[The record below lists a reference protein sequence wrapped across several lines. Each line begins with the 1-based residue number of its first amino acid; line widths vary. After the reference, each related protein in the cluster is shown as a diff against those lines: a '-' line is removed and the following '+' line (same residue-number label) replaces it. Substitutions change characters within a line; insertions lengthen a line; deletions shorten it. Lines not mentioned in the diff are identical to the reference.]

1 MSVSTSS
8 SSSSSSSSASSS
20 SSIPRAAAL
29 TPSSAY
35 ELGLGYLKRRVNN
48 GYPFKPGHCL
58 VSSYAESL
66 KFDMDILASPREV
79 RYAISIPMT
88 LASSSPVALVDSASP
103 NLRLCFQSRRILS
116 AVLTDDLVRSR
127 AEERVDVLAENPLA
141 QKRYFKG
148 RTSMQINTNCNF
160 GTDDLFVYFHK
171 TDLVALVLASGV
183 PFYQISKNPTT
194 GGASLQKWAQLTEKA
209 QRPHGCWL

>member
-8 SSSSSSSSASSS
+8 SSSSSSSSAFSS

-35 ELGLGYLKRRVNN
+35 ELGLGYLKRRVNK
-48 GYPFKPGHCL
+48 GYPFKSGHCL
-58 VSSYAESL
+58 VFSYAESL

-116 AVLTDDLVRSR
+116 AVLTDDPRHFMLRAKFCPHESHSHLPSKQTRSGDF
-127 AEERVDVLAENPLA
+127 EQPDVH
-141 QKRYFKG
+141 
-148 RTSMQINTNCNF
+148 
-160 GTDDLFVYFHK
+160 LF
-171 TDLVALVLASGV
+171 S
-183 PFYQISKNPTT
+183 
-194 GGASLQKWAQLTEKA
+194 WAVHHEL
-209 QRPHGCWL
+209 

>member
-1 MSVSTSS
+1 MSVST
-8 SSSSSSSSASSS
+8 SSSSSSSASSS

-127 AEERVDVLAENPLA
+127 AEERVDVLAENPLV

-148 RTSMQINTNCNF
+148 RTSMLRAQFCPHESHSHLPSKQARSGDF
-160 GTDDLFVYFHK
+160 EQPDVHLF
-171 TDLVALVLASGV
+171 S
-183 PFYQISKNPTT
+183 
-194 GGASLQKWAQLTEKA
+194 WAVHHEL
-209 QRPHGCWL
+209 